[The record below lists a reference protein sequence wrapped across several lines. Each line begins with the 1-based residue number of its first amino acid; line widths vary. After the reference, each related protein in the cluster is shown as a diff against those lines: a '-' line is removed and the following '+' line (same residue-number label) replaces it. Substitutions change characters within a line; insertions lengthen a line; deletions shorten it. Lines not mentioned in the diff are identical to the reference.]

1 MICTTIQNKN
11 LEQILDALEGSEM
24 AEIRLDRCDLSLREI
39 EECFT
44 SDVPLVATCRIADLI
59 ASEPSLQDAG
69 LTPQSKEI
77 KAAQIAEKRLC
88 KAIEA
93 GARYVDVEI
102 EAPKQMSKRV
112 RNVAHES
119 GTVFIRSFHDFEG
132 TDSLEALKA
141 VVEKCCYH
149 GADMVKVVT
158 TACCQEDVDKVLSL
172 YDWCRATTVS
182 ENEKIASLAEGGL
195 IAFCMGDAGRQSR
208 LDCLKAGAP
217 YTYAAVSEE
226 EAAAP
231 GQWTASEM
239 AAALYDGF
247 RFVGT
252 CNSFG
257 GKLHQVPTNIE
268 VPAAVSGEKCI
279 RCIQESDNIVPNP
292 EVPCSKSFA
301 QRAII
306 AAALASGTSHLRGYT
321 PCGDNEAAI
330 RVAENLG
337 AKVERNGGELII
349 TGIAASLGSLDTL
362 PAGANSGVTPL
373 QEGSGH
379 LTGTDMCWEKSSLS
393 EDMVPGVQTLHVG
406 ESGLLTRMMIPVMA
420 QLCPDTVLFTGEKTL
435 LGRPLTGACEIM
447 EALGANVT
455 SVDHPVAVTPSSVT
469 HCHSAA
475 GAPSPVAQSQS
486 RILASSVTNSSETI
500 ASDPL
505 PVTLGEAVSQC
516 PSVVTSSEAEGRDE
530 RSSAPIRVPLTV
542 KGPLTATRAEISG
555 KHGSQIISGLLMALP
570 FSQKNT
576 SLIVR
581 EPKSIPYMFITVE
594 VLKKFG
600 IKIGNDMLGG
610 RDFIESG
617 GDWSLCTEIVFKVKG
632 GQRFKAA
639 DIDLEGDWSA
649 AANFLVAGAIFGK
662 VEVEGLDT
670 TSLQADL
677 SIMDILMDAGASLSL
692 LDGDKGSITVQRAPL
707 KAFAVDAS
715 NCPDLFPIIS
725 VLAAF
730 CQGTSRIAGVGR
742 LANKESDRAKAIVE
756 MLTQMGVKSYV
767 EGDELLVEGH
777 SLAQRLL
784 AHKGV
789 KAYVGGDGL
798 TEEGH
803 GFAHKVS
810 GVASHTVEASL
821 DETSG
826 IYAASASLP
835 GLLKGGEYTSH
846 HDHRMV
852 MALKVASLGADSPIV
867 IDDETCVEKS
877 FPDFLEMFR
886 RLD

>member
-11 LEQILDALEGSEM
+11 LEQILEALEGCEM

-44 SDVPLVATCRIADLI
+44 SDVPLVATCRLTDLI
-59 ASEPSLQDAG
+59 ALEPSLQDSA
-69 LTPQSKEI
+69 LTPQSREI
-77 KAAQIAEKRLC
+77 KAAQIAERRLC

-112 RNVAHES
+112 RSVAHEN

-149 GADMVKVVT
+149 GADIVKVVT
-158 TACCQEDVDKVLSL
+158 TAHCQEDVDRVLSL
-172 YDWCRATTVS
+172 YDWCHGVSAS
-182 ENEKIASLAEGGL
+182 ENEKIASLDEGGL

-217 YTYAAVSEE
+217 YTYAALSED

-231 GQWTASEM
+231 GQWDAAEM
-239 AAALYDGF
+239 ASALYDGF
-247 RFVGT
+247 HFIESSGT
-252 CNSFG
+252 
-257 GKLHQVPTNIE
+257 
-268 VPAAVSGEKCI
+268 
-279 RCIQESDNIVPNP
+279 P

-306 AAALASGTSHLRGYT
+306 AAALASGVSHLCGYT

-337 AKVERNGGELII
+337 AKVERNGGELTI
-349 TGIAASLGSLDTL
+349 TGIAAGLESL
-362 PAGANSGVTPL
+362 
-373 QEGSGH
+373 Q
-379 LTGTDMCWEKSSLS
+379 
-393 EDMVPGVQTLHVG
+393 GVQTLHVG

-420 QLCPDTVLFTGEKTL
+420 QLCPSQVEFTGEKTL
-435 LGRPLTGACEIM
+435 LERPLTGAREVM
-447 EALGANVT
+447 EALGA
-455 SVDHPVAVTPSSVT
+455 
-469 HCHSAA
+469 
-475 GAPSPVAQSQS
+475 
-486 RILASSVTNSSETI
+486 TI
-500 ASDPL
+500 ASSGTNGNDEGASDP
-505 PVTLGEAVSQC
+505 V
-516 PSVVTSSEAEGRDE
+516 
-530 RSSAPIRVPLTV
+530 RVPLTV

-617 GDWSLCTEIVFKVKG
+617 GDWSLCTEIMFKVKG
-632 GQRFKAA
+632 GQRFEAA
-639 DIDLEGDWSA
+639 DIDLERDWSA

-662 VEVEGLDT
+662 VEMDGLDT

-677 SIMDILMDAGASLSL
+677 SIMDILMDAGASLSQ
-692 LDGDKGSITVQRAPL
+692 LDGDKGTITVQRAPL

-756 MLTQMGVKSYV
+756 MLTQMGVKASV
-767 EGDELLVEGH
+767 EGDELVVEGH

-784 AHKGV
+784 AQ
-789 KAYVGGDGL
+789 
-798 TEEGH
+798 
-803 GFAHKVS
+803 
-810 GVASHTVEASL
+810 
-821 DETSG
+821 
-826 IYAASASLP
+826 

-852 MALKVASLGADSPIV
+852 MALKVASLGADGPIS
-867 IDDETCVEKS
+867 IDDEVCVEKS
-877 FPDFLEMFR
+877 FPDFLEMFS
-886 RLD
+886 RLV